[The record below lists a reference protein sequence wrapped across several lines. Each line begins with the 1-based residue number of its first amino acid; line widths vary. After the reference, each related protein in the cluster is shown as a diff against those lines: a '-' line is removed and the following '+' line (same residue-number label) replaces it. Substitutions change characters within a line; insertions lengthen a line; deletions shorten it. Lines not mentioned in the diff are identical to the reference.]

1 MLSKQGSFKGSESE
15 YHTFQIKSGYRLVSR
30 NSNRCLSL
38 SENNARSGTPIIQW
52 DCSPAPSPG
61 DGQVITLVPMESSG
75 QYFEI
80 NINSTGKCVDVTN
93 VGMENG
99 ARLQEWECLGAGQAN
114 QLWDPTPISG
124 QPPYEAFIAKH
135 SGKCM
140 DVPGLSTANGTQLQQ
155 WECWWGGNQQWYW
168 QAIE

>member
-1 MLSKQGSFKGSESE
+1 
-15 YHTFQIKSGYRLVSR
+15 
-30 NSNRCLSL
+30 
-38 SENNARSGTPIIQW
+38 
-52 DCSPAPSPG
+52 
-61 DGQVITLVPMESSG
+61 MESSG
-75 QYFEI
+75 QYFEMK
-80 NINSTGKCVDVTN
+80 INSTGKCVDVTN
-93 VGMENG
+93 VGLENV

-140 DVPGLSTANGTQLQQ
+140 DVPGLSTSNGTQLQR